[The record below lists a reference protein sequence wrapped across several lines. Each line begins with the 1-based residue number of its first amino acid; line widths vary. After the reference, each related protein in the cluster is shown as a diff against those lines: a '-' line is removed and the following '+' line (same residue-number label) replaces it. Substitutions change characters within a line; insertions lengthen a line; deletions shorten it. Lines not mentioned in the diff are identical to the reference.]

1 MTPQESLCLNWHGD
15 SFHMKGA
22 NSHGKT
28 TAGVNGTNSNLLL
41 DDFLKVPF

>member
-1 MTPQESLCLNWHGD
+1 
-15 SFHMKGA
+15 MKGA

-28 TAGVNGTNSNLLL
+28 TAGVNGTNINLLL